1 MTQAE
6 SAGPA
11 DGPSMITH
19 EAYTQTRNEQFEAFL
34 RGRTAATS
42 AAFFLPHLRP
52 GMRVLD
58 CGCGPGS
65 ITLGLAEAV
74 PMGQVVGLELEP
86 TQVEAARAL
95 AAGFDVRNVEFQV
108 GSVYELPFPDAF
120 FDAAFAHMVFIHLN
134 APVLA
139 LQELRRVLK
148 HGGVVGLRD
157 VDEGAT
163 VLAPASS
170 LLEQARALELRI
182 LQHHGGDPFVGRQ
195 QRRLLREAGFG
206 RSIGEATTY
215 AGGSAETTQRYAGN
229 WRARFESATHIRT
242 AIEQGWATNE
252 LLAAMAEE
260 ITVWGGHPDAFF
272 AMTVCSALGWA
283 E

>member
-1 MTQAE
+1 V
-6 SAGPA
+6 
-11 DGPSMITH
+11 ITH
-19 EAYTQTRNEQFEAFL
+19 EAYTQRGNAQFESFL
-34 RGRTAATS
+34 RSRTAATS

-65 ITLGLAEAV
+65 ITVGLAEAV
-74 PMGQVVGLELEP
+74 PTGQVVGLELDP
-86 TQVEAARAL
+86 TQVEAARER
-95 AAGFDVRNVEFQV
+95 AANLDVRNVEFQV
-108 GSVYELPFPDAF
+108 GSAYELPFPDAC

-134 APVLA
+134 APVLV
-139 LQELRRVLK
+139 LQELWRVLK
-148 HGGVVGLRD
+148 PGGVVGLRD

-182 LQHHGGDPFVGRQ
+182 LQHHGWDPFVGRQ
-195 QRRLLREAGFG
+195 HRRLLHEAGFG
-206 RSIGEATTY
+206 GSIGEATTY
-215 AGGSAETTQRYAGN
+215 AGGTAETTNRYAAT
-229 WRARFESATHIRT
+229 WRARFESVSHFRI

-272 AMTVCSALGWA
+272 AMTVCSALAWA

>member
-74 PMGQVVGLELEP
+74 PTGQVVGLELEP

-95 AAGFDVRNVEFQV
+95 AAGFDVRNVEFQI

-120 FDAAFAHMVFIHLN
+120 VDAAFAQMGFIHLN
-134 APVLA
+134 APVIA
-139 LQELRRVLK
+139 
-148 HGGVVGLRD
+148 
-157 VDEGAT
+157 
-163 VLAPASS
+163 
-170 LLEQARALELRI
+170 LLEQARALQPRI
-182 LQHHGGDPFVGRQ
+182 PQHHGVDPFVGRQ

-206 RSIGEATTY
+206 MSIGEATTY

-272 AMTVCSALGWA
+272 AI
-283 E
+283 